1 MNQQQ
6 VDKEGSLY
14 SQLLNEAHQ
23 QGLEEIFTQILL
35 FPDISGQKKALVWAR
50 VKIGK
55 ASFSALA
62 EAESLEKAEETAKI
76 RALSEA
82 LNKPLDLEAGQ
93 YGEQGKETGNKENKA
108 PIPSTPEEFEPMS
121 EAQRRYLLRLLAQQ
135 GIKGEPAYEKLKELF
150 NVDSLKKVS
159 KSSASQKIQA
169 MLNSQESA
177 QYSTGGKKT

>member
-6 VDKEGSLY
+6 VEKEGSLY
-14 SQLLNEAHQ
+14 GRLLNEAHQ

-35 FPDISGQKKALVWAR
+35 FPDALGQKKALVWAR

-55 ASFSALA
+55 GSFSAIS
-62 EAESLEKAEETAKI
+62 EAVSLEKAEEMAKI

-82 LNKPLDLEAGQ
+82 LNKPPDLEEGQKAGK
-93 YGEQGKETGNKENKA
+93 GKETGNKA
-108 PIPSTPEEFEPMS
+108 PIPSTPGEFEPMS

-150 NVDSLKKVS
+150 SVDSLKKVS
-159 KSSASQKIQA
+159 KSSASEMIKE
-169 MLNSQESA
+169 MLDPQGSA
-177 QYSTGGKKT
+177 HSMAGGGQR